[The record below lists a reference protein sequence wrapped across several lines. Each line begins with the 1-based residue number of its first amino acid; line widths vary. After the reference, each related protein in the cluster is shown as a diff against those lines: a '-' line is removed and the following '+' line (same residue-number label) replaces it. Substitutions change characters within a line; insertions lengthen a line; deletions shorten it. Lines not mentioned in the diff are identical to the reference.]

1 MKLCQIRHKMN
12 INRQNLQG
20 DKSQDK
26 ELVWFAGEVK
36 TPPFSS
42 EARIEAG
49 YLLRLLQ
56 KGEFLSMPESRP
68 MPSIGS
74 RCHELRINDENKTWR
89 IVYRID
95 KDVILVVDVFAKKT
109 NKTPDAVIKRCQKRL
124 KQYDAIY

>member
-1 MKLCQIRHKMN
+1 MSPK
-12 INRQNLQG
+12 
-20 DKSQDK
+20 DK

-56 KGEFLSMPESRP
+56 KGESLSLPQSRP
-68 MPSIGS
+68 MPSIGK
-74 RCHELRINDENKTWR
+74 RCHELRINDESKIWR

-95 KDVILVVDVFAKKT
+95 EDAIVIVDVFAKKT
-109 NKTPDAVIKRCQKRL
+109 NKTPKAVIERCQKRL
-124 KQYDAIY
+124 KQYDAI